1 MDKEIILKEKM
12 LRLWLDEFLKDTQE
26 GAWLLELNPDN
37 VKIVFN
43 DLGDWAYGM
52 SVFDKIVLNSRY
64 QAFEL
69 FSTLVHEL
77 WHLKQRRDSPIRY
90 WIFKMPFF
98 RHKIENSAEEKEQ
111 IAENWLVEKGYVK

>member
-1 MDKEIILKEKM
+1 MSEIILKEKM

-26 GAWLLELNPDN
+26 GAWLWELNPDN
-37 VKIVFN
+37 VEIVFN

-52 SVFDKIVLNSRY
+52 LVFDKIVLNSRY
-64 QAFEL
+64 QAVEL

-77 WHLKQRRDSPIRY
+77 WHLKQKRNNPISY
-90 WIFKMPFF
+90 WIFKIPFF

-111 IAENWLVEKGYVK
+111 IAENWLVEKGYNE